1 MKSFSNF
8 LLEKKM
14 SPGPRPDETA
24 TEKSILRNQNKKTV
38 KTVKVGVEP
47 VNRVSRK
54 DAISGTGTSSYDLD
68 DPTDVK
74 NPNKKVQL
82 DNTTKGG
89 AVKTNKPQQ
98 KPLGKLIQRATQD
111 QKSRGLQLGG
121 IDKKDSGK
129 LEAQRKARIDSRTG
143 KATSKGVQN
152 YAQNI
157 GGYARKGRKLNK
169 SEWERISS
177 QAKTI
182 ASDPSSKAYKDIESK
197 INKSDYAGKR
207 AKVMN
212 PKEVAQVDKAI
223 SKSKTINAKSAPL
236 NVPNKIL
243 GVKTNSKIIDT
254 PKRRLKIVNKGVN
267 QADVSKVIAKQNKAY
282 NAKRVQTVNPDLGS
296 GKVKQSVKGPG
307 SYTGSLSKGTLK
319 FSGDAN
325 YQAAKK
331 LDTLKGGKLNVPMS
345 GNKVSLNTS
354 TRKGK
359 IFKPKKTVKQFVN
372 QATGQT
378 SLFQEKPPKDIKQ
391 GFRPNNTPDPNII
404 KQPKNYNPD
413 QGVLDFNKKK
423 PKVDNVVPLKQPKT
437 EIKIDSK
444 YKGPKFDTG
453 SKIKID
459 TPPKSKLTSNTTG
472 KINQTA
478 WGQSRKTFKNF
489 TSKIPKPIKAVGRVG
504 GRVLGPALAVADGW
518 GNYKG
523 YKKQGYNTSGSIA
536 RSGAK
541 TGAYWGGWAAGA
553 KGGAA
558 LGATIG
564 TAIAPGVGTAIGGA
578 LGGIAGGI
586 AGGNIAGKVADWG
599 IGAYDRVFGKQKLK
613 DIKAK
618 NVAKMN
624 AKALKANP
632 YKNAQPKISKSKTLT
647 DKGNLTTITLKKGK
661 DGSYILPKGYD
672 WAGKASRVTK
682 LTGRR

>member
-47 VNRVSRK
+47 VDRVSRK

-129 LEAQRKARIDSRTG
+129 LEAQRKARIDPRTG

-177 QAKTI
+177 RAKTI

-331 LDTLKGGKLNVPMS
+331 NLKVP
-345 GNKVSLNTS
+345 
-354 TRKGK
+354 
-359 IFKPKKTVKQFVN
+359 PKKTVKQFVN

-378 SLFQEKPPKDIKQ
+378 SLFPEKTPTGTKTQ
-391 GFRPNNTPDPNII
+391 GFRASSTSPQGTPTPRS
-404 KQPKNYNPD
+404 QRVSPG

-459 TPPKSKLTSNTTG
+459 TPPKSKFTSNTTG

-618 NVAKMN
+618 NIAKMN
-624 AKALKANP
+624 TKALKANP
-632 YKNAQPKISKSKTLT
+632 YKNAPPKISKSKTLT
-647 DKGNLTTITLKKGK
+647 DKGNLTTISLKKGK